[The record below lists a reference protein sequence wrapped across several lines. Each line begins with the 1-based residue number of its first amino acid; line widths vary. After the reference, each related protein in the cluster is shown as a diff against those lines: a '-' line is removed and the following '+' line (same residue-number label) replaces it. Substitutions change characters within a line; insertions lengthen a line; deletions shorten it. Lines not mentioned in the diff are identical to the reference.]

1 MTAAK
6 TVIVIAGPT
15 AVGKTAVALA
25 VAKHFNTEIISADS
39 RQCYKELNIGVA
51 RPAPEELALV
61 PHHFI
66 ASHSIS
72 QKITAAFFEQYALEK
87 VHELF
92 KNSDVVV
99 LTGGT
104 GLYIAA
110 FCDGLDPVP
119 QVPEAV
125 HRQVIADYTQNGLPW
140 LQQQL
145 QQLDPLFFA
154 TGETANPQR
163 LMRALEVFKATGV
176 SIRTFRRGIKA
187 TRDFNIQKIALHLPK
202 EQLHQNIESRVD
214 AMVAN
219 RLIEEVKSLK
229 EFQHYNALQTVGY
242 KEIFAFLNGEM
253 GREEAIT
260 QIKKNTKQYAK
271 RQLTWFRKDAAYTW
285 LPPQPEAVLSFLK
298 NALQHSR

>member
-25 VAKHFNTEIISADS
+25 VAQHFNTEIISADS
-39 RQCYKELNIGVA
+39 RQCYKELDIGVA
-51 RPAPEELALV
+51 RPSPEELALV

-72 QKITAAFFEQYALEK
+72 QKITAAYFEQYALET
-87 VHELF
+87 VHGLF
-92 KNSDVVV
+92 KKKDVVV

-104 GLYIAA
+104 GLYIKA
-110 FCDGLDPVP
+110 FCEGLDAIPN
-119 QVPEAV
+119 VPETIR
-125 HRQVIADYTQNGLPW
+125 HQVVADYKQNGLPW
-140 LQQQL
+140 LQQQV

-154 TGETANPQR
+154 TGETSNPQR

-187 TRDFNIQKIALHLPK
+187 TRDFHIKKFALHLPK

-214 AMVAN
+214 AMVGN
-219 RLIEEVKSLK
+219 GLIEEVTALQPYKH
-229 EFQHYNALQTVGY
+229 QNALQTVGY
-242 KEIFAFLNGEM
+242 KEIFAFLSGAIS
-253 GREEAIT
+253 RDEAIA

-271 RQLTWFRKDAAYTW
+271 RQLTWCRKDAANTW
-285 LPPQPEAVLSFLK
+285 LPPQPEVVLSFLK
-298 NALQHSR
+298 YAFQ